1 MKKDL
6 LDVKI
11 GICFLEVILAS
22 VLIIYCYVG
31 FKSEN
36 IQVNASLAK
45 KYANGNREALVDF
58 QKKNTAGDV
67 MLLSNDRLI
76 EADEIS
82 VTNPNAE
89 DMKAVFKIYIPKDLN
104 IDLSKLTITL
114 NDGTILDESIE
125 TTDNYHVIS
134 IDNIT
139 LGSSATKYYDLSFYY
154 FEKIDN
160 FNYLFQVESK

>member
-31 FKSEN
+31 FKNEN
-36 IQVNASLAK
+36 VQVNASLAK
-45 KYANGNREALVDF
+45 KYANGNKEALVDF
-58 QKKNTAGDV
+58 KKKNTSGEV
-67 MLLSNDRLI
+67 MLLTNDRLV
-76 EADEIS
+76 ETDEIS

-89 DMKAVFKIYIPKDLN
+89 DMKAIFKIYIPKELNLDLN
-104 IDLSKLTITL
+104 KLTITL
-114 NDGTILDESIE
+114 NDGTIVDQEIE
-125 TTDNYHVIS
+125 ATDNYYVIS
-134 IDNIT
+134 IDNVN
-139 LGSSATKYYDLSFYY
+139 LGSSTTKYYDLSFYY